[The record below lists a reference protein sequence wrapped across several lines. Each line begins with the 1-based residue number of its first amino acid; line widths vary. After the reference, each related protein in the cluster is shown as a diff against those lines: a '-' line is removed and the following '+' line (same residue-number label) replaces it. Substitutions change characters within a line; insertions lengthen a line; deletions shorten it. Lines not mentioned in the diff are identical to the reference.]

1 MQIDYSKIGLNKI
14 RWERNGEWREADI
27 DDLIECY
34 EKEHYHTTMDI
45 IKKIMADQFP
55 YAERGLYLDESL
67 IDAVFLLYENEK
79 EKIQFWICPMYE
91 YFLIIGLSTE
101 QKKEICEYY
110 HSLKTKEVG
119 YVQPKTR

>member
-1 MQIDYSKIGLNKI
+1 MQIEYREDESKI
-14 RWERNGEWREADI
+14 RWERNGELCEADL
-27 DDLIECY
+27 DDLIESY
-34 EKEHYHTTMDI
+34 EKEHYPMTMDI

-55 YAERGLYLDESL
+55 YAERGLYLDEQLMNS
-67 IDAVFLLYENEK
+67 IVFLLYENEK

-91 YFLIIGLSTE
+91 YFLITGLSTE

-119 YVQPKTR
+119 YV